1 MNLTYET
8 LWNVDWD
15 RKWLVSFNAGKIL
28 FFSFDRSNNTGA
40 TDMRMD
46 VCVLESWSDDVMFK
60 LSRDFDS
67 PCPC

>member
-1 MNLTYET
+1 MLE
-8 LWNVDWD
+8 
-15 RKWLVSFNAGKIL
+15 RFF
-28 FFSFDRSNNTGA
+28 FFSFDRSNNNGA

-46 VCVLESWSDDVMFK
+46 VYVLESWSDDVMFK